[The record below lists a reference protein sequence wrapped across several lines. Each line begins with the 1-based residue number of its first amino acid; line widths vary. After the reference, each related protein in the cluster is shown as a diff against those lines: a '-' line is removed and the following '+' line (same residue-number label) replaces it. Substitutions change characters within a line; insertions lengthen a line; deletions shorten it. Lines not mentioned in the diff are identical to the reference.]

1 MSWLCAAMKRM
12 PIPALWTAILTTAP
26 LPGLAAEVFRCEMN
40 GVKTFVGSPNLCP
53 NGSGEQVHVKVPVAP
68 APPSRD
74 AKGSAATPAGRG
86 AMPSAAAK
94 PPPPV
99 VTAAACE
106 RQPSSVRTRE
116 CLAEVRRAEVRRI
129 ATARMAS
136 LSIAVSEFVSSPQ
149 REPGL
154 IAMHNKGANS
164 RPASW
169 CEALLSDLMTVS
181 NVDVVDDEERR
192 GPEWIE
198 SPDKT
203 SRTAAPILDENF
215 NQGTDRSGNPVADGY
230 VTFTWKSSQ
239 PIVLRVLSACSPID
253 MKTKTPLQCNRLRYV
268 SLYLYDSTIPVACNV
283 SFVGEAQWP
292 TWKKVMTPLHV
303 RSPSGVGPG
312 NGLPPQGFGLPPK
325 KERRPPRE

>member
-1 MSWLCAAMKRM
+1 MKGT
-12 PIPALWTAILTTAP
+12 PIPALWMAILTAAP
-26 LPGLAAEVFRCEMN
+26 LQVRSAEVFRCEVN

-68 APPSRD
+68 SAPSRD
-74 AKGSAATPAGRG
+74 PKGTAAATSGRG

-94 PPPPV
+94 PTPPV

-106 RQPSSVRTRE
+106 RQPSAARTRE

-136 LSIAVSEFVSSPQ
+136 LSVAVSEFVSSPQ

-154 IAMHNKGANS
+154 IAMHNKGVNS

-169 CEALLSDLMTVS
+169 CEALLVDLMTTS

-239 PIVLRVLSACSPID
+239 PMVLRMLSACSPID
-253 MKTKTPLQCNRLRYV
+253 IKTKTPLQCNRLRYV
-268 SLYLYDSTIPVACNV
+268 VLYIYDSTTPVACNV
-283 SFVGEAQWP
+283 SFVGEAYWP
-292 TWKKVMTPLHV
+292 AWKKTMTPLHI
-303 RSPSGVGPG
+303 RSSSAMGAG
-312 NGLPPQGFGLPPK
+312 NGRLPESSGLPPK
-325 KERRPPRE
+325 KERRPTRE